1 MAALSRCITCVEGL
15 TLLIT
20 SRAPLHLSGE
30 VEYALG
36 PLKDTDAVELFLTRA
51 RAVRQDLDPDQSTA
65 TVICRRLDGLPL
77 ALELAAART
86 KLLAPPALLQR
97 VDKRIP
103 VLTGGSRDM
112 PARQRTLAA
121 TIDWSYHLLTV
132 EDRELFA
139 RLSIFTGG
147 FSLGAAEQVCECSLD
162 DLASLVDMSLLKP
175 IGEDRFLML
184 ETLREYA
191 AERLT
196 VASRA
201 MPVAPTAPADRS
213 TPSAPSDAT

>member
-86 KLLAPPALLQR
+86 K
-97 VDKRIP
+97 
-103 VLTGGSRDM
+103 S
-112 PARQRTLAA
+112 
-121 TIDWSYHLLTV
+121 
-132 EDRELFA
+132 
-139 RLSIFTGG
+139 
-147 FSLGAAEQVCECSLD
+147 
-162 DLASLVDMSLLKP
+162 
-175 IGEDRFLML
+175 FLML